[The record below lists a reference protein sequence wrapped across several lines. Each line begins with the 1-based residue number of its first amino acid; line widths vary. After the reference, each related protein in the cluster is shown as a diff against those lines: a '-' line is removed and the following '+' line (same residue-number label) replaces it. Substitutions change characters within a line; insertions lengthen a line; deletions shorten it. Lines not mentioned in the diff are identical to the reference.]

1 MRMTRLLPVLALWMA
16 LVMPVLAVAQGLL
29 PGAGQDTGPAVLIA
43 DDVYITGNDTLV
55 AEGNVEALYQG
66 RRITARSITYDQT
79 RETLVLD
86 GPITLDDGDYTVV
99 LADSGELDTEMHNGI
114 LRGARIVMDDQLQLA
129 AQQMNRVEGRYTQL
143 YKTAVTSCQVCT
155 DGRPPLWQI
164 RARRVVHDQE
174 TRQLYLDDA
183 QFRIFDTPVF
193 YMPRLRLPD
202 PTLER
207 ATGFLIPSL
216 YNSTLLGVGFKA
228 PYFIRIGDHKDL
240 TITPY
245 LSTETRTLELRYR
258 QAFANGGIEFNGAIS
273 DDELGRGRRGT
284 RGYIFGRGVFDLRND
299 YILRF
304 DIEAVNDDAYLVDYD
319 YSTKE
324 RLDSEISIERVDRD
338 ESMRVTLT
346 YYENLLL
353 NQSNSTL
360 PTVTADA
367 AYEKRFFPAAT
378 GGELRFSAE
387 IASGYRTSGLT
398 TDGPDIDLF
407 ADGRDVTRVTTEAA
421 WLRSWTLMGGIRA
434 GVQAGLAVDH
444 FEIAGAGATSL
455 SSETDVT
462 PVAAITF
469 RYPLAKTTPRGV
481 SHVIEPALQ
490 LAWAGSNTPNVPNER
505 ATRTEFDEGNLLSL
519 SRFAADDRR
528 ERGLSAAYG
537 LTWSRFAPDGLSST
551 LSFGQIVRDR
561 TQREATGGM
570 TFSSTSGLRG
580 EFSDTLIAGQIAAQ
594 NGLAFAARGLFD
606 KDLSTTKAEARA
618 SWQNDLANLG
628 ATYIW
633 LRADLMEERP
643 RNVSEWAFD
652 GSYRLSRHWTGR
664 AEWRYDVVND
674 ESVTAG
680 VGLQYTNECVD
691 IALSASRRFAS
702 STILSPSTDISLTV
716 GLRGFSTRT
725 EDKSY
730 VRDCK

>member
-1 MRMTRLLPVLALWMA
+1 MMARLLPLLTFLMA
-16 LVMPVLAVAQGLL
+16 LVL
-29 PGAGQDTGPAVLIA
+29 PGVALAQDTAGNTQHNTAPAVLIA
-43 DDVYITGNDTLV
+43 DDVYITGDNTLV

-66 RRITARSITYDQT
+66 QRITARSITYDQT
-79 RETLVLD
+79 RDILVLD
-86 GPITLDDGDYTVV
+86 GPITLDDGAYTVV
-99 LADSGELDTEMHNGI
+99 LADSGQLDAEMRNGI
-114 LRGARIVMDDQLQLA
+114 LRGARIVMDDQLQMA
-129 AQQMNRVEGRYTQL
+129 AQQMNRVEGRYNQL

-183 QFRIFDTPVF
+183 QFRILDMPVF
-193 YMPRLRLPD
+193 YVPRLRLPD

-228 PYFIRIGDHKDL
+228 PYFIRIGDDKDL
-240 TITPY
+240 TVTPY

-273 DDELGRGRRGT
+273 NDDLGRGRSDT
-284 RGYIFGRGVFDLRND
+284 RGYIFGRGLFELRND
-299 YILRF
+299 FILRF

-319 YSTKE
+319 YSTKD
-324 RLDSEISIERVDRD
+324 RLDSEISVSRVDRD
-338 ESMRVTLT
+338 ESMRAALT

-367 AYEKRFFPAAT
+367 TYERRFFPAAT

-387 IASGYRTSGLT
+387 VASGYRTSGLT
-398 TDGPDIDLF
+398 TDGPDVDLF
-407 ADGRDVTRVTTEAA
+407 ADGRDVMRLTTEGA
-421 WLRSWTLMGGIRA
+421 WLRNWTLMGGLRA

-444 FEIAGAGATSL
+444 FEVEGAGGTSL
-455 SSETDVT
+455 SSKTDIT
-462 PVAAITF
+462 PAAAITF
-469 RYPLAKTTPRGV
+469 RYPLAKTTARGV

-490 LAWAGSNTPNVPNER
+490 LAWAGGDTPNVPNER

-528 ERGLSAAYG
+528 ERGISAAYG
-537 LTWSRFAPDGLSST
+537 LTWSRFDPDGLSST

-580 EFSDTLIAGQIAAQ
+580 EFSDILVAGQISAQ
-594 NGLAFAARGLFD
+594 NGVAFAARGLFD
-606 KDLSTTKAEARA
+606 NELSTTKAEARA
-618 SWQNDLANLG
+618 SWQNDLTNLG
-628 ATYIW
+628 ASYIW
-633 LRADLMEERP
+633 LREDLMEERP
-643 RNVSEWAFD
+643 SNVSEWAFD
-652 GSYRLSRHWTGR
+652 GSYRLARHWTGN
-664 AEWRYDVVND
+664 AQWRYDVVND

-680 VGLQYTNECVD
+680 IGLTYTNECVD

-702 STILSPSTDISLTV
+702 STILTPSTDISLTV